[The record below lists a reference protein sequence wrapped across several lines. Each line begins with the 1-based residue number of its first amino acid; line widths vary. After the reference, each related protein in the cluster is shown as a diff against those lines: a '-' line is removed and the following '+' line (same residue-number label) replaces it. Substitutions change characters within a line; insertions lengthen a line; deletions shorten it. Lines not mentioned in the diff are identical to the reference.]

1 MPVRIQETNRP
12 ILAGSSVLSFSLIMN
27 ESIRMV
33 LLGKTGAGK
42 SSLGNTIC
50 GDQLFTVSHSV
61 NSETSKC
68 KAITRSVSGRNLMV
82 IDTPGFFDTDQ
93 SEEDLKPEIIRC
105 ITECAPGPHV
115 FLIVLKVEKFT
126 EHEQAVIKK
135 IYTYFSEDV
144 FKYAVVVFTHGD
156 QLPDGMQIE
165 EFAGQNKLVSEL
177 VKKCGDR
184 CHVFDHKYWNNDQ
197 KEEYRNNQF
206 QMERLL
212 QTIDIMVRANKGSCY
227 TNDFLKAVKKEIQE
241 EEENIRLLPGSLS
254 EAEIRE
260 RAKTSVLEKLLIRLS
275 AIAVGFL
282 LGAVFGVVV
291 FVGGAL
297 TILKGAPKPVPL
309 KEAMGET
316 VAAAAGT
323 VLGTGVAAVAGGSAA
338 AVVGLPGTVVSGFA
352 ATGAVKG
359 ALIGYDVAE
368 GAQTPEEAAQ
378 KTAEAVKNEA
388 QVYLDKAHQFWN
400 KVVQPNSQASEEEE
414 EKSLLGDTLN

>member
-1 MPVRIQETNRP
+1 
-12 ILAGSSVLSFSLIMN
+12 MN
-27 ESIRMV
+27 ESVKMV

-42 SSLGNTIC
+42 SSLANTIC
-50 GDQLFTVSHSV
+50 GDQLFTVSHSM

-126 EHEQAVIKK
+126 EHEQAVIEK
-135 IYTYFSEDV
+135 ICVYFSEDV
-144 FKYAVVVFTHGD
+144 LKYAVVVFTHGD
-156 QLPDGMQIE
+156 QLPDGMQIG

-184 CHVFDHKYWNNDQ
+184 CHVFDHKYWNNDP

-212 QTIDIMVRANKGSCY
+212 QTIDMMVGPNKDRCY
-227 TNDFLKAVKKEIQE
+227 TNKFLKAVKDEIQE
-241 EEENIRLLPGSLS
+241 EEENIRLLQGSLS

-260 RAKTSVLEKLLIRLS
+260 RAKTSVIEKLLIRYT
-275 AIAVGFL
+275 AIGVGVL

-291 FVGGAL
+291 LVGGVF
-297 TILKGAPKPVPL
+297 TVLKGSPKSVQL
-309 KEAMGET
+309 KKAIGET
-316 VAAAAGT
+316 VAATAVLALGAG
-323 VLGTGVAAVAGGSAA
+323 GTAVTAGVGSAA
-338 AVVGLPGTVVSGFA
+338 TVVGFTGTVASGFA

-368 GAQTPEEAAQ
+368 GAQTPQEAAQ

-388 QVYLDKAHQFWN
+388 QVYLDKGHQFWN
-400 KVVQPNSQASEEEE
+400 KVTQPNIQASEEEE
-414 EKSLLGDTLN
+414 EKSLLGDELN

>member
-1 MPVRIQETNRP
+1 
-12 ILAGSSVLSFSLIMN
+12 MN

-126 EHEQAVIKK
+126 EHEQAVIKE
-135 IYTYFSEDV
+135 ICLYFSEDV
-144 FKYAVVVFTHGD
+144 LKYAVVVFTHGD

-165 EFAGQNKLVSEL
+165 EFAGENKLVSEL

-212 QTIDIMVRANKGSCY
+212 QTIDMMVGPNKDRCY

-254 EAEIRE
+254 EAEIGE
-260 RAKTSVLEKLLIRLS
+260 RAKTSVLEKLLITLS
-275 AIAVGFL
+275 AIGVGVL

-291 FVGGAL
+291 LVGGAL
-297 TILKGAPKPVPL
+297 TILKGTPKPVPL
-309 KEAMGET
+309 KKAMGET
-316 VAAAAGT
+316 AAAIALT
-323 VLGTGVAAVAGGSAA
+323 VLGAGGTAAVGGVGSAT
-338 AVVGLPGTVVSGFA
+338 AVVGLTGTVVSGFA
-352 ATGAVKG
+352 TTGAVKG

-368 GAQTPEEAAQ
+368 GAQTPEEAAH
-378 KTAEAVKNEA
+378 KTAESVKNEA

-400 KVVQPNSQASEEEE
+400 KVIQPNSQASEEEE
-414 EKSLLGDTLN
+414 EKSLLGDKLN